1 MNYDELLSKRDAGEN
16 KLCHTLLGCFTKRN
30 AGARFV
36 NVIDIRDE
44 LTDNILFEED
54 LRKEHEAHKEIK
66 ANHQIRYMPGGDDV
80 KGKTKKTL
88 VAERGVF
95 VTLAQMLF
103 DTPSMVARND
113 FLKDIIS
120 QTFEAAKELHAN
132 GIYHTCF
139 APENLLIRR
148 GDGRLMLLNHGSFYQ
163 NIENQEELYGDLA
176 SYVAPEVLAHGT
188 IDERC
193 DVYSIGKLIEY
204 LYSTG
209 SMPMPVKKVVKKAT
223 RELPEDR
230 YDSVRNMEKALK
242 RLAAFRRQA
251 VTLLTAAA
259 ATAIIVGAYFSIVP
273 EQNEME
279 YIKPAPQPKTEDFLD
294 EGIDPTTELGILP
307 TDSSGAL
314 TEAQKKKME
323 EYQKKAEDIFRK
335 RFEKEADRILS
346 KVYNA
351 GVMNS
356 SQSKFSASSKKAI
369 SELNEVQEKIA
380 SQTAM
385 PMSKS
390 QRIAQEIIDRVSNM
404 KKKEI
409 KQ

>member
-1 MNYDELLSKRDAGEN
+1 M
-16 KLCHTLLGCFTKRN
+16 
-30 AGARFV
+30 
-36 NVIDIRDE
+36 IDIRDE

-356 SQSKFSASSKKAI
+356 SQSKFSASSQKAI

>member
-1 MNYDELLSKRDAGEN
+1 M
-16 KLCHTLLGCFTKRN
+16 
-30 AGARFV
+30 

-139 APENLLIRR
+139 APENILIRR

-356 SQSKFSASSKKAI
+356 SQSKFSASSQKAI

>member
-1 MNYDELLSKRDAGEN
+1 M
-16 KLCHTLLGCFTKRN
+16 
-30 AGARFV
+30 
-36 NVIDIRDE
+36 
-44 LTDNILFEED
+44 
-54 LRKEHEAHKEIK
+54 
-66 ANHQIRYMPGGDDV
+66 
-80 KGKTKKTL
+80 
-88 VAERGVF
+88 
-95 VTLAQMLF
+95 
-103 DTPSMVARND
+103 
-113 FLKDIIS
+113 
-120 QTFEAAKELHAN
+120 
-132 GIYHTCF
+132 
-139 APENLLIRR
+139 
-148 GDGRLMLLNHGSFYQ
+148 
-163 NIENQEELYGDLA
+163 
-176 SYVAPEVLAHGT
+176 
-188 IDERC
+188 
-193 DVYSIGKLIEY
+193 
-204 LYSTG
+204 
-209 SMPMPVKKVVKKAT
+209 
-223 RELPEDR
+223 
-230 YDSVRNMEKALK
+230 
-242 RLAAFRRQA
+242 
-251 VTLLTAAA
+251 
-259 ATAIIVGAYFSIVP
+259 P

-356 SQSKFSASSKKAI
+356 SQSKFSASSQKAI

>member
-1 MNYDELLSKRDAGEN
+1 
-16 KLCHTLLGCFTKRN
+16 
-30 AGARFV
+30 
-36 NVIDIRDE
+36 
-44 LTDNILFEED
+44 
-54 LRKEHEAHKEIK
+54 
-66 ANHQIRYMPGGDDV
+66 
-80 KGKTKKTL
+80 
-88 VAERGVF
+88 
-95 VTLAQMLF
+95 MLF

-139 APENLLIRR
+139 APENILIRR

-356 SQSKFSASSKKAI
+356 SQSKFSASSQKAI